1 MAAAPKRKNWLL
13 RFEATGASPPPM
25 ASVVPALIA
34 IIRGAITSPADVK
47 RILKSAPPA
56 ALATA
61 AAAVNVTPEMM
72 KIIKSILNPPE
83 MNANQPPAGSIGKIY
98 YKGGQAGWAFG
109 TKNAPKFRR
118 TGQTNLQSEHNGWF
132 LKPRGN
138 SNNFN
143 FERNPEEDLKKEIAE
158 TASPDVALGL
168 LAIIT
173 GLISPVKASKI
184 ATDTPSKDMSTM
196 IGNLGARIT
205 ELIKSIIRPGNTP
218 PPPPVAGLPNVKNL
232 TSRVLNLI
240 RAHLTPPSATST
252 ENLNITSKLLSLI
265 LAGIR
270 PLKKSPSNNK
280 VMANFILAPK
290 FSGSKKGYVFTTR
303 AGFFKNKGNG
313 TLFNFRNVLGASNTN
328 FIENKVGKTGYF
340 LNKGEVRGG
349 IFGLP
354 FGPSSKPNNVKR
366 NYTKMTLKQLL
377 DHLRLYPQNKDA
389 IRSAIYK
396 LFDEELK
403 SARYESRT
411 KRARRLGDLLRV
423 LPRNFSRRGDATVMV
438 IEDIRDSRNLT
449 NLSNFKT
456 NLGRVPNENISRM
469 FDEQK
474 RRLTRKPTE
483 TNAEFERRRRAVN
496 ENEMRR
502 RRRAVNENEMRRRR
516 RTANENE
523 MRRRRAVGGG
533 YPPPSRGN
541 MYPPPSR
548 GNMYPSPRGNMYP
561 PPPRGNVMAPAPPVL
576 PNNQKLAINNA
587 GGAPQALATV
597 AAVPGGAQEVA
608 KAAEAL
614 NETAGNVSQAINI
627 KGASPAAVAAVKKLG
642 GANDAVNVLKGL
654 NTLAQTRKVKSSG
667 RKRRS
672 KSLKPRIA
680 ELNRVI
686 EAVKKQK
693 LISLIAHNITKTH
706 NIHPNDEHGKKYY
719 KKVIKANILRKPF
732 AKIVKRAAAKK
743 K

>member
-1 MAAAPKRKNWLL
+1 MAAAPKRRNLLL
-13 RFEATGASPPPM
+13 RFEATGAAPAPM
-25 ASVVPALIA
+25 ASIVPALIA

-61 AAAVNVTPEMM
+61 AAATPITPEML

-98 YKGGQAGWAFG
+98 YKGGHAGWAFG
-109 TKNAPKFRR
+109 TKNSPKFRR
-118 TGQTNLQSEHNGWF
+118 IGQTNLQSEHNGWF
-132 LKPRGN
+132 LTPRGN

-143 FERNPEEDLKKEIAE
+143 FERNPDEDLKKEIAE
-158 TASPDVALGL
+158 TAPPDVALGL

-184 ATDTPSKDMSTM
+184 ATETPSQDMPKM

-205 ELIKSIIRPGNTP
+205 ELIKSIIRPGNA

-240 RAHLTPPSATST
+240 RAHLAPPSGTT

-270 PLKKSPSNNK
+270 SPKKSPSNNK
-280 VMANFILAPK
+280 GMADFILAPK
-290 FSGSKKGYVFTTR
+290 FTGSKKGYVFTTR

-313 TLFNFRNVLGASNTN
+313 TLFNFRNVLGAANKN
-328 FIENKVGKTGYF
+328 FIENKAGKTGYF

-377 DHLRLYPQNKDA
+377 EHLRLYPQNKDA

-502 RRRAVNENEMRRRR
+502 RRR
-516 RTANENE
+516 TANENE

-541 MYPPPSR
+541 MYPPPPR

-743 K
+743 NK